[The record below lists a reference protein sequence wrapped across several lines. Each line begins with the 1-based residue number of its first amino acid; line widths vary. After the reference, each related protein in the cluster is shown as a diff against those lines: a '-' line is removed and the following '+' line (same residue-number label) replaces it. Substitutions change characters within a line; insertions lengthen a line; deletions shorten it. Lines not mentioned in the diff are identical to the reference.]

1 MNALVCWPY
10 SALRGGQN
18 TQISPWQEVERGVV
32 TGSMT
37 QYSSPLALEK
47 LYEQGAD
54 SSKESFAV
62 EDSMMGL
69 QEEKWPLNLLKDE
82 QDSDGE

>member
-1 MNALVCWPY
+1 
-10 SALRGGQN
+10 
-18 TQISPWQEVERGVV
+18 
-32 TGSMT
+32 MT

>member
-10 SALRGGQN
+10 SALTGGQN

-47 LYEQGAD
+47 LYEQAAD

>member
-1 MNALVCWPY
+1 
-10 SALRGGQN
+10 
-18 TQISPWQEVERGVV
+18 
-32 TGSMT
+32 MT

-54 SSKESFAV
+54 SSKESFSV

-69 QEEKWPLNLLKDE
+69 QEESGP
-82 QDSDGE
+82 